1 MSRKPARTAAGG
13 APTGRRTQRRAA
25 IVRILGDCQDFV
37 SAQQLHA
44 LAHGQGLK
52 VGLTTVY
59 RALRDLNAQGRVDV
73 VRDGGGERLYRMRSC
88 DGHRHYL
95 VCRTC
100 GHSRPVKAEVVEAWA
115 DEVGETTGFDE
126 VEHTVELTGICAGCR
141 SPSSARRP

>member
-1 MSRKPARTAAGG
+1 MSRKQGRTAAS
-13 APTGRRTQRRAA
+13 AAQTGRGSQRRVA
-25 IVRILGDCQDFV
+25 IVRILGDCKDFV
-37 SAQQLHA
+37 SAQELHA
-44 LAHGQGLK
+44 LVCDRGLK

-59 RALRDLNAQGRVDV
+59 RALRNLDAQGRVDV
-73 VRDGGGERLYRMRSC
+73 VRDGGGERLYRMRSS

-100 GHSRPVKAEVVEAWA
+100 GQSRPVEAEVVEAWA

-141 SPSSARRP
+141 APASAPWH